1 MRDQRVRHRRL
12 ELDSLRST
20 GVGAFVFTA
29 GQATAQQVTNA
40 VLLRL
45 RKIINIWVSERKP
58 FIYGL
63 TISGE
68 LSRISLR

>member
-1 MRDQRVRHRRL
+1 MRDQRVRHRPL
-12 ELDSLRST
+12 ELESLRSA

-40 VLLRL
+40 VLSRL
-45 RKIINIWVSERKP
+45 RKIINVWISERKP

-63 TISGE
+63 TISGG
-68 LSRISLR
+68 LSRIPLR